1 MTLCIPFFF
10 LLVDSV
16 FLSALAAFSGLV
28 TTGAM
33 VPPLLPVVASVT
45 PEAAGTAAEGAAAGG
60 AASGLIGLSLAA
72 AGCSVI
78 VGGADGLSPFG
89 AGSAAGEVEGE
100 VAASPPAPLGASMI
114 STPKLFPAGAD
125 DESDATG
132 TASTGAPESARSAL
146 PFPLTAGRIAKVN
159 DGPVAPGFRTSVAE
173 IASSGGFKLG
183 WPVWAALETSGMD
196 FTINIGSLTKAC

>member
-16 FLSALAAFSGLV
+16 LWSALAAFSGVV

-33 VPPLLPVVASVT
+33 VPPPLPVVAWVT
-45 PEAAGTAAEGAAAGG
+45 PEAAGTAAEGAA
-60 AASGLIGLSLAA
+60 SVLIGLSFAVV
-72 AGCSVI
+72 GCSVI

-89 AGSAAGEVEGE
+89 AGSAAEDVEGE
-100 VAASPPAPLGASMI
+100 AATSPPAPGASMI
-114 STPKLFPAGAD
+114 CTPKLFPGGAD

-146 PFPLTAGRIAKVN
+146 PFPLAEGRIAKVN

-173 IASSGGFKLG
+173 IASSGGLKLG
-183 WPVWAALETSGMD
+183 WPLWAAFETSGMD

>member
-16 FLSALAAFSGLV
+16 FLSALAAFSGV
-28 TTGAM
+28 VMTGAM
-33 VPPLLPVVASVT
+33 VPPLLPVVACVT
-45 PEAAGTAAEGAAAGG
+45 PEATGTAADG
-60 AASGLIGLSLAA
+60 AASVLMDLSFAA

-78 VGGADGLSPFG
+78 VGGADGLSPLG
-89 AGSAAGEVEGE
+89 AGSAAEDVEGE
-100 VAASPPAPLGASMI
+100 AAASPPAPLGASMI
-114 STPKLFPAGAD
+114 CTPRLFPAGTD

-132 TASTGAPESARSAL
+132 TASAGAPESARSAL
-146 PFPLTAGRIAKVN
+146 PFPLAAGRIAKVN